1 MIFNLDER
9 HSLKATVLE
18 SGKKCINWVS
28 VGTFETL
35 SRNVGAP
42 LATVETTTALKFSTD
57 KDYISKLYLAQF
69 ETHQNYH
76 FQIIGQNM
84 CKV

>member
-28 VGTFETL
+28 VGTFEPYI
-35 SRNVGAP
+35 RP
-42 LATVETTTALKFSTD
+42 LWVNFTALKFLQTSVH
-57 KDYISKLYLAQF
+57 SKLYLA
-69 ETHQNYH
+69 
-76 FQIIGQNM
+76 
-84 CKV
+84 

>member
-28 VGTFETL
+28 VGTFETRL
-35 SRNVGAP
+35 GKP
-42 LATVETTTALKFSTD
+42 TALKFSTD

-84 CKV
+84 

>member
-1 MIFNLDER
+1 MIFNLDENIV
-9 HSLKATVLE
+9 KATLE
-18 SGKKCINWVS
+18 NWQKVIFL

-35 SRNVGAP
+35 SRP
-42 LATVETTTALKFSTD
+42 LWVNLSLFSTD

-69 ETHQNYH
+69 ETHQLSLPS
-76 FQIIGQNM
+76 GQNM

>member
-35 SRNVGAP
+35 NRP
-42 LATVETTTALKFSTD
+42 LWV
-57 KDYISKLYLAQF
+57 KLQPLNF
-69 ETHQNYH
+69 
-76 FQIIGQNM
+76 
-84 CKV
+84 

>member
-35 SRNVGAP
+35 SQPP
-42 LATVETTTALKFSTD
+42 LGKPTALKFSTD

-84 CKV
+84 

>member
-28 VGTFETL
+28 VGTFRDLNLTFKIKA
-35 SRNVGAP
+35 SD
-42 LATVETTTALKFSTD
+42 LKSVT
-57 KDYISKLYLAQF
+57 Y
-69 ETHQNYH
+69 
-76 FQIIGQNM
+76 
-84 CKV
+84 

>member
-28 VGTFETL
+28 VGTFETDL
-35 SRNVGAP
+35 KSTP
-42 LATVETTTALKFSTD
+42 LGKPTALKFSTD

-84 CKV
+84 

>member
-9 HSLKATVLE
+9 HSLKATVPE

-35 SRNVGAP
+35 SRP
-42 LATVETTTALKFSTD
+42 LIGKPTAF
-57 KDYISKLYLAQF
+57 
-69 ETHQNYH
+69 
-76 FQIIGQNM
+76 
-84 CKV
+84 KVFRQG

>member
-1 MIFNLDER
+1 MRDIVWKLHYNSAWKWQKVHKLGLCGHFWD
-9 HSLKATVLE
+9 LKSTPL
-18 SGKKCINWVS
+18 GK
-28 VGTFETL
+28 
-35 SRNVGAP
+35 P
-42 LATVETTTALKFSTD
+42 TALKFSTD

-84 CKV
+84 WKV